1 MKLHE
6 DAGDCWPPVMYT
18 VFKSISVPEPS
29 PEYIQLEVK
38 AKPITLG
45 HEVAGVITN
54 VGLDI
59 TLFCP
64 GHRVAISQICHPV
77 EKRDWTLSIGIGFDG
92 GYAQYAVT
100 PAAVA
105 TDALTSSY
113 HAVAVEAGAK
123 SGITVRVIGLG
134 GLGMPGLAFGLLKG
148 AILDDAKDVPFDVI
162 VDFVG
167 TGSTLQAALS
177 AVKEGGK
184 VVVVGLSAQMLT
196 VPTEALILRMVTLF
210 RSPRVGAD
218 DLTKVLKLLKDAS
231 VNLSLVEVLFAD
243 IHTSISTLAKGDV
256 KGRLWTDPSKAV
268 D

>member
-1 MKLHE
+1 M
-6 DAGDCWPPVMYT
+6 
-18 VFKSISVPEPS
+18 S
-29 PEYIQLEVK
+29 
-38 AKPITLG
+38 
-45 HEVAGVITN
+45 
-54 VGLDI
+54 
-59 TLFCP
+59 
-64 GHRVAISQICHPV
+64 
-77 EKRDWTLSIGIGFDG
+77 
-92 GYAQYAVT
+92 
-100 PAAVA
+100 
-105 TDALTSSY
+105 
-113 HAVAVEAGAK
+113 
-123 SGITVRVIGLG
+123 
-134 GLGMPGLAFGLLKG
+134 
-148 AILDDAKDVPFDVI
+148 FDVI

-210 RSPRVGAD
+210 RSLRLGAD

-243 IHTSISTLAKGDV
+243 IHTSISTLAKGDI